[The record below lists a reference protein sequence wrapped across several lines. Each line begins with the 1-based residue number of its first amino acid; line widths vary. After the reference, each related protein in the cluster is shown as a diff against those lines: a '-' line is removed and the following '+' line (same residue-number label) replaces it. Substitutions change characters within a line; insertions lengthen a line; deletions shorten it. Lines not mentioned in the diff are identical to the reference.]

1 MSSGLAV
8 THRKLLAVGLIG
20 SSIEW
25 YDFFLYST
33 AAALAFPKIFFPDA
47 TELTGTLLAFSTFWA
62 GFLARPVGGVIAGH
76 FGDRLGRKPVVTFCL
91 WLMTAS
97 TFLIGCLPGAST
109 IGVLAPVLLVALRFI
124 QGLACGGQWGGIVL
138 LLTESTGPK
147 RRGFAGTFGQMSVPF
162 GSLLGTTVFLAATAT
177 LSNEQFLSWGWR
189 IPFFCSAVMA
199 PVVLYIQRRV
209 EDTPVFRQL
218 SEQAEAEVTQR
229 RIASAPL
236 ADVLRG
242 SWRRILMGAG
252 LLAGTNALFYIST
265 AGLLS
270 YGTHQLGMSRD
281 GLLVVSMLSSL
292 ATFAFICLGGHLSDR
307 LGRRP
312 VILLGGLGMLLWAF
326 PYFWLIDSASLVLV
340 FLSVTVAGVF
350 QSVGYGPLAA
360 YLGELFAPNVRYS
373 GVSMAYQ
380 LAAITVS
387 GGTPAL
393 TTYLIASTGSTAL
406 VSAYIALAA
415 CITILCAWKLPE
427 TNSAEVRA
435 DPIGVPGD
443 RVHTQVSH

>member
-1 MSSGLAV
+1 MPGGLAV
-8 THRKLLAVGLIG
+8 SHRKLLGVGLIG

-33 AAALAFPKIFFPDA
+33 AAALAFPKIFFPNV
-47 TELTGTLLAFSTFWA
+47 TPVTGTLLAFSTFWA
-62 GFLARPVGGVIAGH
+62 GFLARPIGGVIAGH
-76 FGDRLGRKPVVTFCL
+76 FGDRYGRKPVVAFCL
-91 WLMTAS
+91 WMMTGS
-97 TFLIGCLPGAST
+97 TFLIGCLPGAAS
-109 IGVLAPVLLVALRFI
+109 IGALAPVLLVALRFI

-162 GSLLGTTVFLAATAT
+162 GSLLGTTIFLAATAT
-177 LSNEQFLSWGWR
+177 LTNEQFLSWGWR

-209 EDTPVFRQL
+209 EDTPVFREL
-218 SEQAEAEVTQR
+218 SEQADAKVTQQ
-229 RIASAPL
+229 RITSAPL
-236 ADVLRG
+236 TEAIRRG
-242 SWRRILMGAG
+242 WPRILMGAG

-270 YGTHQLGMSRD
+270 YGTRELGMSRD
-281 GLLVVSMLSSL
+281 GLLVCSMLSSL
-292 ATFAFICLGGHLSDR
+292 ATFSFIALGGHLSDR
-307 LGRRP
+307 FGRRP
-312 VILLGGLGMLLWAF
+312 VILVGGLGMLAWAF

-340 FLSVTVAGVF
+340 FLSVTIAGVF
-350 QSVGYGPLAA
+350 QSIGYGPLAA

-393 TTYLIASTGSTAL
+393 TTFLIASTGSTAL
-406 VSAYIALAA
+406 VSAYVALAA
-415 CITILCAWKLPE
+415 AITILCAWKLPE
-427 TNSAEVRA
+427 TNSASVRA
-435 DPIGVPGD
+435 DPTGVPGAAL
-443 RVHTQVSH
+443 TSASS

>member
-1 MSSGLAV
+1 MSSGFAV

-33 AAALAFPKIFFPDA
+33 AAALAFPRIFFPGA
-47 TELTGTLLAFSTFWA
+47 TVLTGTLLAFSTFWA
-62 GFLARPVGGVIAGH
+62 GFLARPLGGVIAGH

-91 WLMTAS
+91 TLMTLS
-97 TFLIGCLPGAST
+97 TFLIGCLPGATS
-109 IGVLAPVLLVALRFI
+109 IGLLAPVLLVTLRLV

-162 GSLLGTTVFLAATAT
+162 GSILGTVIFLAATASLT
-177 LSNEQFLSWGWR
+177 NEQFLSWGWR
-189 IPFFCSAVMA
+189 IPFLCSAIMA
-199 PVVLYIQRRV
+199 PVVLYIQHKV
-209 EDTPVFRQL
+209 EDTPVFREL
-218 SEQAEAEVTQR
+218 SEQAHAESTQR
-229 RIASAPL
+229 RISSAPL
-236 ADVLRG
+236 TDVLR
-242 SWRRILMGAG
+242 SNWRRILMGAG

-270 YGTHQLGMSRD
+270 YGTRDLHMSRD
-281 GLLVVSMLSSL
+281 GLLSCSLLSSV
-292 ATFAFICLGGHLSDR
+292 ATFAFIAWGGSLSDR
-307 LGRRP
+307 YGRRP
-312 VILLGGLGMLLWAF
+312 VILVGGLGMLAWAV
-326 PYFWLIDSASLVLV
+326 PYFWLIDSASLALV
-340 FLSVTVAGVF
+340 FVSVAVAAVF
-350 QSVGYGPLAA
+350 QSISYGPVAA

-393 TTYLIASTGSTAL
+393 TTFLIASTGSTAL

-427 TNSAEVRA
+427 TNPERVRA
-435 DPIGVPGD
+435 DPYAAPG
-443 RVHTQVSH
+443 TQLTSARS

>member
-1 MSSGLAV
+1 MARGMAV

-33 AAALAFPKIFFPDA
+33 AAALAFPKIFFPNV
-47 TELTGTLLAFSTFWA
+47 TPLTGTLLAFSTFWA

-76 FGDRLGRKPVVTFCL
+76 FGDRYGRKPVVTFCL
-91 WLMTAS
+91 WLMTGS
-97 TFLIGCLPGAST
+97 TFLIGCLPGAAAV
-109 IGVLAPVLLVALRFI
+109 GALAPILLVTLRFI

-147 RRGFAGTFGQMSVPF
+147 RRGFAGTFGLMSVPF
-162 GSLLGTTVFLAATAT
+162 GSILGTLVFLAATAT

-199 PVVLYIQRRV
+199 PVVIYIQRKV
-209 EDTPVFRQL
+209 EDTPEFRAL
-218 SEQAEAEVTQR
+218 TEQADAKVTQR
-229 RIASAPL
+229 RIAEAPL
-236 ADVLRG
+236 TEVFKS

-270 YGTHQLGMSRD
+270 YGTVELGMSRD
-281 GLLVVSMLSSL
+281 GLLICSLLSSV
-292 ATFAFICLGGHLSDR
+292 ATFGFICWSGHLSDR
-307 LGRRP
+307 FGRRMP
-312 VILLGGLGMLLWAF
+312 IVLGGLGVLIWAF
-326 PYFWLIDSASLVLV
+326 PYFWLINTASLVLV
-340 FLSVTVAGVF
+340 FFSVTIAATF
-350 QSVGYGPLAA
+350 QSILYGPLAA
-360 YLGELFAPNVRYS
+360 YLAELFAPNVRYS

-380 LAAITVS
+380 LAAITIS

-393 TTYLIASTGSTAL
+393 TTFLIASTGSTAL
-406 VSAYIALAA
+406 VSVYIALSAVV
-415 CITILCAWKLPE
+415 TVLCAWKLPE
-427 TNSAEVRA
+427 TNPASVRA
-435 DPIGVPGD
+435 DPTAVPG
-443 RVHTQVSH
+443 TQLTSAAS